1 MVPHSE
7 DDPSPR
13 LGSIGQRLPIEL
25 LILLAGSY
33 TTELSPINR
42 YFTLSIS

>member
-13 LGSIGQRLPIEL
+13 LGSTGFPIEL

-42 YFTLSIS
+42 YFTLSVS